1 MPLVAG
7 IDGGWCPAADVEE
20 IEDADL
26 VELELP
32 GVKQQDVS
40 VELVVRIWP

>member
-1 MPLVAG
+1 MPLVAA

-20 IEDADL
+20 TEDADL